1 MQRLVAD
8 APRHIV
14 DSGRVALPKP
24 EPRLLEMS
32 LGEAIARRHSGRVY
46 GSAPIPASQLS
57 TLLTS
62 ALGVR
67 RGPDGVHQPTIS
79 RNVTN
84 AGNLGSVEVYPIIQ
98 RVDGVSPGIY
108 HFDTVEHDLALI
120 IPGQFSDWLREVV
133 FFQEEFSDGAVVLIL
148 TSAVGRLTSKYG
160 PRGYRFALFDVG
172 HVSQNIYL
180 LATALE
186 LQVCATAGFVD
197 EAFNAVLNLDG
208 LDECASLVLVLGAT
222 PDR

>member
-1 MQRLVAD
+1 M
-8 APRHIV
+8 P
-14 DSGRVALPKP
+14 
-24 EPRLLEMS
+24 

-46 GSAPIPASQLS
+46 GTAPIPGRQLA

-62 ALGVR
+62 ASGVR
-67 RGPDGVHQPTIS
+67 KSPDGLHRPTIS

-84 AGNLGSVEVYPIIQ
+84 AGNLGSVDVYPIVQ

-108 HFDTVEHDLALI
+108 HFDTVAHDLALI
-120 IPGQFSDWLREVV
+120 TPGQFSDWLREVV
-133 FFQEEFSDGAVVLIL
+133 FFQEEFADGAVVLIL
-148 TSAVGRLTSKYG
+148 TSAIGRLTAKYG

-180 LATALE
+180 IATALG

-197 EAFNAVLNLDG
+197 EAFNAALDLDG
-208 LDECASLVLVLGAT
+208 LDECASLALVLGTT
-222 PDR
+222 PDVEVPDRGDRLAQNSAGEA